1 MLHKDGTLTGYWIL
15 KFGGDEYIH
24 SHAEYCTENEKEF
37 ILISAAR
44 DGRQMVKLNEIQSAL
59 YCVEEKSIMQDYI

>member
-1 MLHKDGTLTGYWIL
+1 
-15 KFGGDEYIH
+15 
-24 SHAEYCTENEKEF
+24 
-37 ILISAAR
+37 LISAAR